1 MGTRPDRAEAELRSH
16 PALVSCPS
24 GMRALSRYVET
35 SFANEK
41 TPTDLKERNLSNQAG
56 CLSRTTQH
64 SREYG
69 GGEDEKD
76 PKAVS

>member
-1 MGTRPDRAEAELRSH
+1 
-16 PALVSCPS
+16 
-24 GMRALSRYVET
+24 MRALSRYVET